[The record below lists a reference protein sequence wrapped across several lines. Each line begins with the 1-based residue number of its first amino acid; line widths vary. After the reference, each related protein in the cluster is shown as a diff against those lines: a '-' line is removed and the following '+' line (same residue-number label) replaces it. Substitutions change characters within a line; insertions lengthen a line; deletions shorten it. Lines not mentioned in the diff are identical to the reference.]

1 MLVIENLEG
10 SGYRSFAY
18 FIDYNKQQLLYP
30 ALIWGRV
37 TLAVD
42 MVLQELNRL
51 HVEQGI
57 IHGDCHFENIFIL
70 EDW

>member
-18 FIDYNKQQLLYP
+18 FIDYKQLLYP